1 MGPLHGRERK
11 YSKLEGEEGKRESR
25 KRGGTLSPIL
35 FFTFNHC
42 YKCLY
47 LLTSPFGEIT
57 AGEPGELK
65 VSKSSSLWELL
76 NQNVLQAGCH
86 SH

>member
-35 FFTFNHC
+35 F
-42 YKCLY
+42 Y
-47 LLTSPFGEIT
+47 I
-57 AGEPGELK
+57 
-65 VSKSSSLWELL
+65 
-76 NQNVLQAGCH
+76 
-86 SH
+86 